1 MHERPVFGKMVG
13 LSAVVQQLGFEK
25 KTSPIIKVDI
35 HIHTTIIMER
45 RRAREQ
51 VNTVAK
57 SSIEYTVMRSYRLAV
72 EEIFS
77 DGEVNC
83 GRLYVLRLFTNAMI
97 RGYPL
102 YEDAI
107 RREHELLKTS
117 LVCQCES
124 WRWTRV
130 LNTVT
135 GMFTRNT
142 SV

>member
-25 KTSPIIKVDI
+25 KTLPIIKVDI

-57 SSIEYTVMRSYRLAV
+57 SFIEYTVMRSYQLAV

-97 RGYPL
+97 SWIS
-102 YEDAI
+102 AI
-107 RREHELLKTS
+107 RRCNKT
-117 LVCQCES
+117 
-124 WRWTRV
+124 RTRV
-130 LNTVT
+130 TQDVARMSMRKLAVD
-135 GMFTRNT
+135 T
-142 SV
+142 SAEYGHRHVHA